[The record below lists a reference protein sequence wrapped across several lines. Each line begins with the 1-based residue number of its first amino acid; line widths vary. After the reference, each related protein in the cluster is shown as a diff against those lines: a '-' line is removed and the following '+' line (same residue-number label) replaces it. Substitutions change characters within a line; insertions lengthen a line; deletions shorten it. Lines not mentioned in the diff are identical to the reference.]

1 MKQLQNQQVTLRE
14 RTLAL
19 NPPLE
24 VIRLE
29 PNSYFGFE
37 LQEPTRVER
46 ISFKATPVSGYQ
58 NVRLEVSTNGTDW
71 TSLESKEDKEVLQAS
86 ANQTVKFIRMIST
99 AAETIE
105 LRIENFT
112 VTVK

>member
-1 MKQLQNQQVTLRE
+1 M
-14 RTLAL
+14 
-19 NPPLE
+19 
-24 VIRLE
+24 IRLE

-46 ISFKATPVSGYQ
+46 ISFKATPVSVYQ
-58 NVRLEVSTNGTDW
+58 HLRLEVSNNGTDW

-86 ANQTVKFIRMIST
+86 ANQTVKFVRMIST

-105 LRIENFT
+105 ARIEQFIVN
-112 VTVK
+112 VK